1 MVWTARDGRAR
12 GNLMKKIVTGFL
24 VAFFMCGLL
33 AACGKSVPVYVDGE
47 YSASFDGY
55 DARGYRDFV
64 KVTVADG
71 KVTGVVFDAEDKD
84 GNLRSQDEKYREE
97 MEKVQ
102 ETYPEKYAADL
113 VNQYLE
119 AQEVKGVDALAG
131 ATLATD
137 HFTALMTALEENMVK
152 GDTTPVVLEA
162 PPE

>member
-1 MVWTARDGRAR
+1 MGRAR
-12 GNLMKKIVTGFL
+12 GNLMRNIVAGIM
-24 VAFFMCGLL
+24 VAFFMFGLFAGCGES
-33 AACGKSVPVYVDGE
+33 APVYVDGE

-55 DARGYRDFV
+55 DARGYKDFV

-84 GNLRSQDEKYREE
+84 GNLRSQDQKYREE

-137 HFTALMTALEENMVK
+137 HFTALMTALEKSMVK
-152 GDTTPVVLEA
+152 GDTTPIVLET
-162 PPE
+162 PPEQ